1 MTIHTTYFGGL
12 ASHEPF
18 GEAAVLGVVR
28 YPQDFV
34 ERITDRNIPAVAPP
48 EELLDAYKTVESAA
62 EENGE
67 PNPPAIAWESVA
79 FERRYREYLERPGP
93 QTLLEEL
100 VERAR
105 ERDVWL
111 VCWEK
116 DARWCHRRLLAKEIV
131 AQLDDADVEI
141 VHHPD
146 PSTIPIDAGD
156 DEIDDQEETGPT
168 LTDFAEGGA

>member
-1 MTIHTTYFGGL
+1 MTVHTTYFGRLPG
-12 ASHEPF
+12 HEPF
-18 GEAAVLGVVR
+18 GEAAVFGVVR
-28 YPQDFV
+28 YPKDFV
-34 ERITDRNIPAVAPP
+34 ERITDRNIPAVGPP
-48 EELLDAYKTVESAA
+48 EELLDAYKTVEEAA
-62 EENGE
+62 EGNGE
-67 PNPPAIAWESVA
+67 PNPSAIAWESVD

-93 QTLLEEL
+93 QAVLEEL

-116 DARWCHRRLLAKEIV
+116 DARWCHRRLLANEIV

-146 PSTIPIDAGD
+146 PTTIPIDAGD
-156 DEIDDQEETGPT
+156 DEAEETGPT
-168 LTDFAEGGA
+168 LGDFAEGGA